1 VNGQG
6 PELKKWP
13 LLRRQTIMRS
23 LVRRLWREEDGMVQ
37 AASHLLLVVIIAVG
51 GIIGLS
57 TFRIAVV
64 QSLGDVAQSLLSLNQ
79 SYSITVGTVSS
90 SYTDIT
96 ATSLPPQTPGNEPYG
111 IDVHDIQA
119 TPESGS

>member
-1 VNGQG
+1 VAQEAAVFLGT
-6 PELKKWP
+6 
-13 LLRRQTIMRS
+13 QTMMRS
-23 LVRRLWREEDGMVQ
+23 LVRRLWQEEDGMVQ
-37 AASHLLLVVIIAVG
+37 AATHLLLVLFIALG

-57 TFRIAVV
+57 TFRIVIV

-79 SYSITVGTVSS
+79 SYSITVGTVTS

-96 ATSLPPQTPGNEPYG
+96 AMSLPAQTPGNEPYG
-111 IDVHDIQA
+111 INVHSIQA